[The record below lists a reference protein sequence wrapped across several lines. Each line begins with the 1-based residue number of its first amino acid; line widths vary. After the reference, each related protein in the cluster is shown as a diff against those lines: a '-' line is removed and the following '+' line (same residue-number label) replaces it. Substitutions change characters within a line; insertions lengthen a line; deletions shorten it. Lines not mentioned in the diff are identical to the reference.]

1 MTLYD
6 LMIAAR
12 AEMERAVLAY
22 AANPNPATRSAA
34 HSAIAAEVNATALY
48 GRYVSGSAMPPMIVA
63 EEA

>member
-6 LMIAAR
+6 HMIAAR

-22 AANPNPATRSAA
+22 AADPCTATRSAA
-34 HSAIAAEVNATALY
+34 ERAIAEEVNATFLY
-48 GRYVSGSAMPPMIVA
+48 GRYVSGSALPPMIV